1 VSIRGSFLT
10 RFLVEVTKAIS
21 VFVIYYV
28 VGPFRA
34 SAVGKARHQT
44 AQARNSFL
52 PLPRLRFGLVFFS
65 TLLTKGGTTSNAMPY
80 SPAIQRSLTV
90 LTLTVVLTLYGIL
103 PNRTSAQSPSNES
116 TGEQPLV
123 VVATVDGVPIYQGE
137 VDQELAALL
146 RNKKLAA
153 EDRARAEAH
162 FLNQLIDRRLLLRY
176 LKRRDQTV
184 SPQLVDAEIKART
197 ARLEQQ
203 KVSLED
209 RLQAL
214 GITEPALR
222 TDIEWRMSWKRYI
235 DRRITD
241 DVLQQHFDRNRR
253 QFDGTQLRV
262 RHILLSGETST
273 NNGADTT
280 HVTLAQ
286 QIRRDILEGKTT
298 FPQAVTE
305 HSTGPS
311 KKDGG
316 DLGFI
321 SRHGQMVEPFAA
333 AAFELD
339 KDEISPPV
347 VTRFG
352 VHLIQCVEIK
362 PGTKKWTD
370 VADQLRSAVIQRG
383 FQKIAE
389 AERPQAKIQFT
400 GKGAYLDPNS
410 GELVRPDAD
419 H

>member
-1 VSIRGSFLT
+1 MQLSVANRTSPIAF
-10 RFLVEVTKAIS
+10 AI
-21 VFVIYYV
+21 F
-28 VGPFRA
+28 A
-34 SAVGKARHQT
+34 AAV
-44 AQARNSFL
+44 
-52 PLPRLRFGLVFFS
+52 
-65 TLLTKGGTTSNAMPY
+65 
-80 SPAIQRSLTV
+80 
-90 LTLTVVLTLYGIL
+90 TLYGVL
-103 PNRTSAQSPSNES
+103 PTSGYGQAPSREAG
-116 TGEQPLV
+116 GERPLV
-123 VVATVDGVPIYQGE
+123 VMATVDGAPIYQGE
-137 VDQELAALL
+137 VDQELAVLL

-153 EDRARAEAH
+153 DDRARAEAH

-176 LKRRDQTV
+176 LKRRDQTI
-184 SPQLVDAEIKART
+184 SPQLVDSEIKART

-214 GITEPALR
+214 GFTKQALR

-241 DVLQQHFDRNRR
+241 DVLQQHFDKNRR
-253 QFDGTQLRV
+253 QFDGTQMRV
-262 RHILLSGETST
+262 RHILLRGKTSAD
-273 NNGADTT
+273 NGADTT

-321 SRHGQMVEPFAA
+321 SRQGQMVERFAA

-362 PGTKKWTD
+362 PGTKKWAD

-383 FQKIAE
+383 FQKIAA
-389 AERPQAKIQFT
+389 AERPRAKIEFT
-400 GKGAYLDPNS
+400 GKGAYLDPHS
-410 GELVRPDAD
+410 GELVRPDTKPSEEDRARN
-419 H
+419 